1 MSGLEWMIIILIIL
15 VIIITIAVLIYLF
28 KPSLF
33 HVTTVIAPPTTPS
46 AQTTSTTTATIRDIE
61 DNERKDKTEDVI
73 EDEDDKDKKYLE
85 LDTMLLNTNVST
97 DGRIGKKVNKILIEK
112 VKTKSDYPDV
122 NQSNIF
128 KPSIDSLNRKEKK
141 YIGKKVTSKDW
152 YIAPV
157 KRKDCRRGCKK

>member
-15 VIIITIAVLIYLF
+15 IVIITIAVLIYLF

-33 HVTTVIAPPTTPS
+33 HVTTVITPSPTPTTETTS
-46 AQTTSTTTATIRDIE
+46 TSTTTTTRNVKDDKQDDI
-61 DNERKDKTEDVI
+61 I
-73 EDEDDKDKKYLE
+73 EEEDDKDKKYLE
-85 LDTMLLNTNVST
+85 LDTMLLNTNIST

-152 YIAPV
+152 YIAPT
-157 KRKDCRRGCKK
+157 KRKDCKRGCRK